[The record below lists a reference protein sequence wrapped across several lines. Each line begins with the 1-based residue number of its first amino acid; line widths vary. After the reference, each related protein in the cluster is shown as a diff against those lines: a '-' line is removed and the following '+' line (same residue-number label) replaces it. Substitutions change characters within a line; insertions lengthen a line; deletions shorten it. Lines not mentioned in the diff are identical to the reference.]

1 MRKILT
7 LFIMILTMSVF
18 AQTPQRINY
27 QAVARD
33 ASGNIV
39 TGAVGIKF
47 QILQGSASGTVI
59 YEETHTA
66 SPSSAGI
73 FDVQIGGGTVVLGNF
88 ATIPWGTN
96 SYFLRVNI
104 DPAGG
109 TSYSPVG
116 TSQFISVPYALFAE
130 KTNPPVLSVTP
141 SGTANILSVGP
152 STVAIP
158 AGSAASS
165 PTLIGVSPVTV
176 TPVPA
181 VGTPT
186 AYLIS
191 SSTSTSVGSSSLQI
205 NSPHTVSTL
214 SANNYS
220 INVAPPVFTNSG
232 IANVTGTFPN
242 YNVFVPSPSLS
253 VSGNSIS
260 ITTGSVVST
269 QTFALGPWVQS
280 PGVVSLANSTDVVQ
294 IGGTGTAKLNIA
306 TSNTFTGNDLSIVSQ
321 SSNDAMQVFKFSG
334 TGAAL
339 RLINASTT
347 NTSVATITSSGG
359 GNPVGFDINI
369 SSNNSA
375 LTAKSSGTAST
386 IYAINTSGGP
396 SIKAEKQ
403 VNSGPAGLFDI
414 SSATNNSD
422 ALIAVTQGTGAAVRA
437 NAGTAN
443 ASAVSLL
450 LDNGHV
456 KSVSSAPPTVAI
468 ASNSIGATATSTITA
483 NSTDVKGIVTV
494 LTNPT
499 GAGNGSFVDVS
510 VTFNKAYAQPPT
522 IVISQY
528 DVSKFSYALTNINN
542 TSFIV
547 RIFNNTAGS
556 LTTPSGFLRFSY
568 MIME

>member
-109 TSYSPVG
+109 TSYSAVG

-205 NSPHTVSTL
+205 NSPHTVATL

-375 LTAKSSGTAST
+375 LTAKSSGTTST

-443 ASAVSLL
+443 ASAMSLL

>member
-1 MRKILT
+1 MRKFLT
-7 LFIMILTMSVF
+7 LFIIILTTGVF

-39 TGAVGIKF
+39 TGAIGIKF

-73 FDVQIGGGTVVLGNF
+73 FDVQIGGGSVVLGNF

-109 TSYSPVG
+109 TSYSTVG

-130 KTNPPVLSVTP
+130 KTSPPVLSVTP

-158 AGSAASS
+158 AGSAAAS

-191 SSTSTSVGSSSLQI
+191 SSTSTSVGTSSLQI
-205 NSPHTVSTL
+205 NSPHTVTTL

-220 INVAPPVFTNSG
+220 INIAPPVFTNSG

-242 YNVFVPSPSLS
+242 YNVAVPAPVLS
-253 VSGNSIS
+253 VSGNSITVTS
-260 ITTGSVVST
+260 GTAVST
-269 QTFALGPWVQS
+269 QTFGPGPWTQS
-280 PGVVSLANSTDVVQ
+280 SGAVSLTNSSDIVQ
-294 IGGTGTAKLNIA
+294 VGGTGTAKLNVA
-306 TSNTFTGNDLSIVSQ
+306 TTNTFTGNDLSIVSQ

-339 RLINASTT
+339 RLINSSTT

-359 GNPVGFDINI
+359 GNPVGFDINV

-375 LTAKSSGTAST
+375 LTAKSSGTAAT
-386 IYAINTSGGP
+386 VYAINTFVGP

-403 VNSGPAGLFDI
+403 ANSGPAGVFDI
-414 SSATNNSD
+414 STTSNNND
-422 ALIAVTQGTGAAVRA
+422 ALVAVTQGTGAAVRA

-443 ASAVSLL
+443 TSAMSLV

-456 KSVSSAPPTVAI
+456 KSVSVAPPIVAI
-468 ASNSIGATATSTITA
+468 SSNSLGAAANPTITG

-499 GAGNGSFVDVS
+499 GAGNGSFVDVN

-522 IVISQY
+522 VIISQY
-528 DVSKFSYALTNINN
+528 DVSKFSYAITSINN

-556 LTTPSGFLRFSY
+556 LTAPSGFLRFSY
-568 MIME
+568 MVIE